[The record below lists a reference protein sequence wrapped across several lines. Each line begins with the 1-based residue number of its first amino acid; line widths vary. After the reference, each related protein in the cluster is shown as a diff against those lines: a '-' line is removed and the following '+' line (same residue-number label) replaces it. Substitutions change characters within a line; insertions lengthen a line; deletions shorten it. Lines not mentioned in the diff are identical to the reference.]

1 MNLDMFYYD
10 GNVISLVTFFI
21 RWEYRN
27 HNGNLSLLKLS
38 NRKKKILHV
47 FHIQFVIVVIFKNEV
62 AINFS
67 SLQNVEV
74 LFFIY
79 FTYII
84 FIFLATC
91 RKQTI
96 MMTKFNAHQVR

>member
-10 GNVISLVTFFI
+10 GNVIPLVTFFI

-74 LFFIY
+74 LFLSTSHTSSLYSWQLVENI
-79 FTYII
+79 
-84 FIFLATC
+84 LS
-91 RKQTI
+91 
-96 MMTKFNAHQVR
+96 

>member
-74 LFFIY
+74 LFLSTSHTSSLYSWQLVENI
-79 FTYII
+79 
-84 FIFLATC
+84 LS
-91 RKQTI
+91 
-96 MMTKFNAHQVR
+96 

>member
-47 FHIQFVIVVIFKNEV
+47 SHTCIQFVIVVIFKNEV

-74 LFFIY
+74 LFYVLHIHHL
-79 FTYII
+79 YIPGN
-84 FIFLATC
+84 L
-91 RKQTI
+91 
-96 MMTKFNAHQVR
+96 

>member
-74 LFFIY
+74 LFLCTSHTSSLY
-79 FTYII
+79 SWQ
-84 FIFLATC
+84 LVEN
-91 RKQTI
+91 RLS
-96 MMTKFNAHQVR
+96 